1 MEVLEDGD
9 RLKPSDP
16 VFVDAVN
23 TLKLQDPEVQAEVAV
38 EIIIC
43 YYLSNFM
50 CSVTSGC
57 C

>member
-1 MEVLEDGD
+1 MEVPEDGD